1 MSWGSCSLLEQAAV
15 VWFLETDV
23 WGVKCSLVLQVP
35 LSCEVLSENI
45 AYVSQNH
52 MCYSSQVK

>member
-1 MSWGSCSLLEQAAV
+1 MLEQAAV